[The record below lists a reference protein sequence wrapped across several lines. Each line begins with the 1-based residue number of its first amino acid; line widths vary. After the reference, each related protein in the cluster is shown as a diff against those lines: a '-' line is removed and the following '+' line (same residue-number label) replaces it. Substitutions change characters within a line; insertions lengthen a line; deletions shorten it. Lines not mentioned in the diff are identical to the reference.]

1 MPGGEQMSPVASTIN
16 DRNVSV
22 MENLVFV
29 AFNIISR
36 SITEDLN
43 KTKTLEKHIRERNQ
57 MLTRRINLQ
66 LAKIYNT

>member
-1 MPGGEQMSPVASTIN
+1 MPGGEQMSPVASSIN

-29 AFNIISR
+29 TFNIISR

-57 MLTRRINLQ
+57 ILTKLGE
-66 LAKIYNT
+66 

>member
-1 MPGGEQMSPVASTIN
+1 MPGGKQMSPVASSIN

-57 MLTRRINLQ
+57 MLTKLGE
-66 LAKIYNT
+66 

>member
-1 MPGGEQMSPVASTIN
+1 MSPVASTIN

>member
-1 MPGGEQMSPVASTIN
+1 MPGGEQMSPVASSIN

-36 SITEDLN
+36 SIMEDLN

-57 MLTRRINLQ
+57 MLTRRINL
-66 LAKIYNT
+66 